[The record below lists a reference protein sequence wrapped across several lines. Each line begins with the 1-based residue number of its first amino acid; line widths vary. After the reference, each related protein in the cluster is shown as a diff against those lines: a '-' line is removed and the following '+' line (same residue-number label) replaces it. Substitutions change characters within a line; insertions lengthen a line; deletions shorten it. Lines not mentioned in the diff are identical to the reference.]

1 MIIRIMGEG
10 QLRVDEAV
18 LAELNQLDSS
28 LESAVESHDEAAFD
42 AALRALLA
50 KARAAG
56 TPLAADAI
64 EPSDLILPREGAT
77 IDEVHDLLGDGGLI
91 PG

>member
-10 QLRVDEAV
+10 QLRVD
-18 LAELNQLDSS
+18 
-28 LESAVESHDEAAFD
+28 D
-42 AALRALLA
+42 AALDELNHLDADLEAAMERKDEPGFAAALHSLLDRARELGTALA
-50 KARAAG
+50 
-56 TPLAADAI
+56 PDAI

-77 IDEVHDLLGDGGLI
+77 MTEVHDLLSDGGLI

>member
-10 QLRVDEAV
+10 QLR
-18 LAELNQLDSS
+18 LADGAADELNQLDVA
-28 LESAVESHDEAAFD
+28 LEAAVEKKDEAAFAD
-42 AALRALLA
+42 ALHTLLE
-50 KARAAG
+50 KARSLGEAL
-56 TPLAADAI
+56 PHDVI

-77 IDEVHDLLGDGGLI
+77 IDEVRDLLTDGGLI

>member
-10 QLRVDEAV
+10 QLEVAESAIE
-18 LAELNQLDSS
+18 ELNKLDTR
-28 LESAVESHDEAAFD
+28 LEAAVESHDEPAFG
-42 AALRALLA
+42 AALEALLA
-50 KARAAG
+50 RAREVG
-56 TPLAADAI
+56 TALPAEAI

-77 IDEVHDLLGDGGLI
+77 IEEVRDLLGDGGLI